1 MQQLPMD
8 IASLSSFARCTAIQ
22 KQEFPMKKH
31 LALVALLASVS
42 SPAFAQAIMDS
53 RSYRTMAAQADAFE
67 IASSQLALQRSRNSN
82 VRSFAQ
88 NMIKEHSMTSQALNG
103 GRPVYSASGEFI
115 AGSLGGTLAGA
126 GIGALVGGPVGAA
139 VGAGVGAAAGTT
151 AGAAATSPGASGSSA
166 TGALTG
172 AGVGALVG
180 GPVGAAVG
188 AGVGATTGAA
198 AGTAAD
204 VQTTG
209 SVAPIRLGVPLSPEK
224 TAMLNELASASG
236 PQFDRL
242 YGRYQR
248 QAHEEALAL
257 HSNYAQNGGDP
268 SLRQFAASV
277 VPHIEH
283 HLADTRRLPGATSR
297 R

>member
-1 MQQLPMD
+1 
-8 IASLSSFARCTAIQ
+8 
-22 KQEFPMKKH
+22 MKKQ
-31 LALVALLASVS
+31 LALAALLASVS
-42 SPAFAQAIMDS
+42 APAFAQAVMDS
-53 RSYRTMAAQADAFE
+53 QSYRMMAAQSDAFE

-88 NMIKEHSMTSQALNG
+88 DMIQQHSMTSQALNG
-103 GRPVYSASGEFI
+103 GRPVYSSSGEFI
-115 AGSLGGTLAGA
+115 TGSLGGTLAGA
-126 GIGALVGGPVGAA
+126 GIGAIVGGPVGAA
-139 VGAGVGAAAGTT
+139 VGAGVGAAAGST
-151 AGAAATSPGASGSSA
+151 AGATATSPGATGGSA
-166 TGALTG
+166 TGALAG

-204 VQTTG
+204 VQATG
-209 SVAPIRLGVPLSPEK
+209 SVAPIRLGVPMSPEK

-257 HSNYAQNGGDP
+257 HSSYAQNGTDP
-268 SLRQFAASV
+268 ALRQFAASV

-283 HLADTRRLPGATSR
+283 HLADTRRLPGATGR